1 MKTMNLIDIDALI
14 KKADELQPLLVSVV
28 KLASM
33 LSAGASDVDEITN
46 VIRFDPALTVRL
58 LRLANSA
65 FSGASVAITTVKD
78 AVSRLGTARILSLA
92 VASHC
97 RPLMR
102 VEVRAFRYQEGEL
115 WRHSVLSMLVA
126 ELAPRV
132 CKTALPSA
140 GATAALLHDI
150 GKLAMAHFLD
160 QDILEL
166 LSRAQNEGGLAPME
180 AEAQIPQVHHGEFGG
195 LIARHWKLH
204 EVIVNGI
211 TYHHNPEQGMDLVCD
226 VVHLADSAAKGVEA
240 KLANKPGKVDVNAG
254 ACERL
259 GFATKDLEWLCNE
272 GQASFTKVGGLFGAA

>member
-1 MKTMNLIDIDALI
+1 MNLIDIDALI
-14 KKADELQPLLVSVV
+14 KKADELQPLPASVV

-33 LSAGASDVDEITN
+33 LSSGAGDVDEITN

-102 VEVRAFRYQEGEL
+102 VQVRAYGYQEGEL
-115 WRHSVLSMLVA
+115 WRHSVVSMLLA

-132 CKTALPSA
+132 CKTPLPSA

-160 QDILEL
+160 RDILDL
-166 LSRAQNEGGLAPME
+166 LGRAQNEGGLTPLE
-180 AEAQIPQVHHGEFGG
+180 AESQILHVHHGELGG
-195 LIARHWKLH
+195 LIARHWKLP
-204 EVIVNGI
+204 EAIVNGI

-226 VVHLADSAAKGVEA
+226 VVHLADAVAKGVEA
-240 KLANKPGKVDVNAG
+240 KMANKPAKIDVNAG
-254 ACERL
+254 AAERL
-259 GFATKDLEWLCNE
+259 GFAMKDMEWLCTE
-272 GQASFTKVGGLFGAA
+272 GQAAFTKVGGLFGAA